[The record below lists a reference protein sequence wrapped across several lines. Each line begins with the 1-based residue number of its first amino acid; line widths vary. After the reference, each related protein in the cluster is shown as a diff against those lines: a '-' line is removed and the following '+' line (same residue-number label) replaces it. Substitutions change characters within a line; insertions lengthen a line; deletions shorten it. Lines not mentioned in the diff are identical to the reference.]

1 MIQYLILCFSDPGY
15 LCDEKD
21 NNVQLDN
28 KILKSIEEVENE
40 FKQKRKKNIEEIN
53 YGYEVEIKDEIKKE
67 EIQVDYYSEKNNKK
81 GLELGIDQINSG
93 EVNVT
98 SLRRMVFSTK
108 NAMSKSIQ
116 FNEIAE
122 NNSEKKIIDNNQYK
136 DHEVKTEDINFN
148 KIKEEEPNAQF
159 SSQRSNSSLFE
170 RKGINRPKLQTS
182 IEVNNKVIILR
193 YLQYINRND
202 ISDNK
207 DANLTDNRLINK
219 SNLDFTKY
227 KSTTNDVSK
236 SGIIM

>member
-1 MIQYLILCFSDPGY
+1 
-15 LCDEKD
+15 
-21 NNVQLDN
+21 
-28 KILKSIEEVENE
+28 
-40 FKQKRKKNIEEIN
+40 
-53 YGYEVEIKDEIKKE
+53 
-67 EIQVDYYSEKNNKK
+67 
-81 GLELGIDQINSG
+81 
-93 EVNVT
+93 VT

-193 YLQYINRND
+193 YL
-202 ISDNK
+202 
-207 DANLTDNRLINK
+207 
-219 SNLDFTKY
+219 
-227 KSTTNDVSK
+227 
-236 SGIIM
+236 